1 MIKNTNEI
9 LTQNLEKAECTL
21 KKFMKDVLNQE
32 QEGKLTINTIEK
44 SLGIM
49 IAALIQMGLGMAGDI
64 LSNIVVENIDRYCS
78 CGKKMVYT
86 KRGALTH
93 ILSMFGYIPV
103 TRDEL
108 FCRRCHKGH
117 GVTDKM
123 LEMYGEH
130 RITKGMTEIITYIGQ
145 LMSFERASEHIKK
158 LLKIDV
164 SGTQIQIITEDI
176 GKQVFEKDKK
186 AAKKAYEKPEEAAPQ
201 ELPMYRREGKLYIF
215 SDGLQVNTRVE
226 DENGSTWREMKLG
239 LIFCDKDT
247 IKRANGSGIIT
258 KKEYVSYFGSV
269 NEFKKFLF
277 AAAARAGYG
286 KIKEVVFVGDGAQWL
301 WNTCEELFPDAV
313 QILDYYHLTENV
325 NDYAKFIYPQDEVT
339 RKIWANKV
347 LDAVMEGKVEE
358 AIKMVEEKKM
368 DKTPK
373 GVGNLY
379 TYMINNRNRIN
390 YKGYKDKG
398 YYIGSGAIEGA
409 NKTVIQHRMNQ
420 SGMRWGIGG
429 GQYIAALRAKF
440 ESGLWS
446 SVEATITA

>member
-9 LTQNLEKAECTL
+9 LTQNIEKAECIL
-21 KKFMKDVLNQE
+21 KEFMKDVLNQE
-32 QEGKLTINTIEK
+32 QKGKLTINSIEK

-49 IAALIQMGLGMAGDI
+49 IAALIKMGLGMAGAI
-64 LSNIVVENIDRYCS
+64 LSNIVVENVDRYCN

-86 KRGALTH
+86 KRRALTH
-93 ILSMFGYIPV
+93 ILSMFGYIPM

-123 LEMYGEH
+123 LEIYGEH
-130 RITKGMTEIITYIGQ
+130 RITKGMTEIVTYIGQ

-164 SGTQIQIITEDI
+164 SGTQIQIISEGI
-176 GKQVFEKDKK
+176 GKQVFEEDKD

-201 ELPMYRREGKLYIF
+201 ELPMYRKEGRLYIF

-239 LIFCDKDT
+239 LIFCDKDM
-247 IKRANGSGIIT
+247 IKRADGSGIIT
-258 KKEYVSYFGSV
+258 KKEYISYFGSV

-277 AAAARAGYG
+277 AAASRAGYG
-286 KIKEVVFVGDGAQWL
+286 KIKEVVFVGDGAPWI

-358 AIKMVEEKKM
+358 AIKIVEEKKM

-379 TYMINNRNRIN
+379 TYMTNNQDRIN
-390 YKGYKDKG
+390 YKDFKDKG

-420 SGMRWGIGG
+420 SGMRWGMDG

>member
-1 MIKNTNEI
+1 MIKNSNEI
-9 LTQNLEKAECTL
+9 LTQNLEKAECIL
-21 KKFMKDVLNQE
+21 KEFMKNVLNQE

-44 SLGIM
+44 TLGIM
-49 IAALIQMGLGMAGDI
+49 ITALIQIGLGMAGAI
-64 LSNIVVENIDRYCS
+64 LSNMVVEKIDMYCS

-86 KRGALTH
+86 KRNALTR

-108 FCRRCHKGH
+108 FCRRCHKGR

-123 LEMYGEH
+123 LEIYGEH

-145 LMSFERASEHIKK
+145 IMSFERASEHIKK
-158 LLKIDV
+158 LLKIEI
-164 SGTQIQIITEDI
+164 SGTQIQIISEGI
-176 GKQVFEKDKK
+176 GEQVFEEDKN

-201 ELPMYRREGKLYIF
+201 ELPMYRREGRLYIF
-215 SDGLQVNTRVE
+215 TDGLQVNTRVE
-226 DENGSTWREMKLG
+226 DKDGSTWREMKLG

-247 IKRANGSGIIT
+247 IKRADGSGIIT
-258 KKEYVSYFGSV
+258 KKEYISYFGNV

-277 AAAARAGYG
+277 AAACRAGYG
-286 KIKEVVFVGDGAQWL
+286 KIKEVVLIGDGAAWI
-301 WNTCEELFPDAV
+301 WNMTEELFPDAV
-313 QILDYYHLTENV
+313 KILDYYHLSENV

-339 RKIWANKV
+339 RKIWAKKV

-358 AIKMVEEKKM
+358 AMKIVEEKNV

-373 GVGNLY
+373 GIVNLY
-379 TYMINNRNRIN
+379 TYMANNRDRIN
-390 YKGYKDKG
+390 YKEFKDKG

-420 SGMRWGIGG
+420 AGMRWGISG

-446 SVEATITA
+446 NVEATITA

>member
-1 MIKNTNEI
+1 MIKNSNEI
-9 LTQNLEKAECTL
+9 LTQNLEKAECIL
-21 KKFMKDVLNQE
+21 KEFMKDVLRQE
-32 QEGKLTINTIEK
+32 QEGKITINTVEK

-49 IAALIQMGLGMAGDI
+49 IAALIKMALGMAGAF
-64 LSNIVVENIDRYCS
+64 LSNIVVKNVKVHCS

-93 ILSMFGYIPV
+93 ILSMFGHIPL
-103 TRDEL
+103 TRDEV
-108 FCRRCHKGH
+108 FCRRCHKGY
-117 GVTDKM
+117 GIIDKM
-123 LEMYGEH
+123 LEIYGEH
-130 RITKGMTEIITYIGQ
+130 RITKGMAEIITYIGQ
-145 LMSFERASEHIKK
+145 LMPFERASEHIKK

-164 SGTQIQIITEDI
+164 SGTQIQIISEGI
-176 GKQVFEKDKK
+176 GKQIFEKDKNI
-186 AAKKAYEKPEEAAPQ
+186 AKKAYEKPEEAVPQ
-201 ELPMYRREGKLYIF
+201 ELPMYRKEGRLYIL

-247 IKRANGSGIIT
+247 IKRADGSGIIT

-286 KIKEVVFVGDGAQWL
+286 KIKELVFIGDGAQWI

-313 QILDYYHLTENV
+313 QILDYYHLSENV
-325 NDYAKFIYPQDEVT
+325 NDYAKFIYPEDEVT

-347 LDAVMEGKVEE
+347 LDAVLEGKVEE
-358 AIKMVEEKKM
+358 AMKIVEGKLM
-368 DKTPK
+368 GKTPK

-379 TYMINNRNRIN
+379 TYMTNNRSRIN
-390 YKGYKDKG
+390 YKYFKDKG

-420 SGMRWGIGG
+420 SGMRWGING
-429 GQYIAALRAKF
+429 GQYIAALRAKY

-446 SVEATITA
+446 SVEGVIAA